1 MLDCTPVLALALTH
15 CRLIKQLFRCFHN
28 QNVQFSDLNCIFKWI
43 SCNLQDLQVVPL
55 IFCCIRPGGDNKIL
69 GLANE
74 HEIKNGSLIVAPK
87 ERVLPGLPPP
97 PGPYERFCIMAPLR
111 QMVCYKI
118 NSKQMIKHILLMDQK
133 LFECKSWGS
142 SS

>member
-15 CRLIKQLFRCFHN
+15 CRLIKQLFRFFHN

-43 SCNLQDLQVVPL
+43 SCNLQDFQVVPF
-55 IFCCIRPGGDNKIL
+55 IFCCIIRPGGYNEIL

-74 HEIKNGSLIVAPK
+74 HGIKNGSLIVATK
-87 ERVLPGLPPP
+87 ARALP
-97 PGPYERFCIMAPLR
+97 
-111 QMVCYKI
+111 VCYKI

-133 LFECKSWGS
+133 LFECKSGGS

>member
-43 SCNLQDLQVVPL
+43 SCNLQDFQVVPF
-55 IFCCIRPGGDNKIL
+55 IFCCIIRPGGDNKIL

-74 HEIKNGSLIVAPK
+74 HGIKNGSLIVATK
-87 ERVLPGLPPP
+87 ARALPVSPP
-97 PGPYERFCIMAPLR
+97 PGPYKRFFIMAP
-111 QMVCYKI
+111 
-118 NSKQMIKHILLMDQK
+118 
-133 LFECKSWGS
+133 
-142 SS
+142 

>member
-43 SCNLQDLQVVPL
+43 SCNLQDFQVVPF
-55 IFCCIRPGGDNKIL
+55 IFCCIIRPGGDNKIL

-97 PGPYERFCIMAPLR
+97 PWPLR
-111 QMVCYKI
+111 KVLHNGSFKANGVLQDKFKANDKTYFINGPKI
-118 NSKQMIKHILLMDQK
+118 I
-133 LFECKSWGS
+133 
-142 SS
+142 